1 MSGRTVSTEPTA
13 GDGARFTSAAE
24 FEVALELE
32 LSPAGVPARPLIL
45 LDLDGL
51 RESEPAEITRFAQ
64 RCRESVAPVVGVLG
78 GAPEPRLRDLVR
90 ALTFTLTRAEYAE
103 WPELVVVGDLD
114 TAVGHV
120 WAAVQHNPQAAIACA
135 RLLRQTPGL
144 DTTDG
149 LAAEAAVF
157 SMLLA
162 GREFRRWLDDRGT
175 ARPVA
180 PPPGDL
186 VRAHRDGTRYSV
198 VLDHPRRRNALS
210 FRLREDLLAA
220 LLPAQLDPTITEV
233 ELSGA
238 GPSFCSGGDLAE
250 FGTSDDPVAAYLAR
264 LDRAPWRVMDR
275 IADRLTVRMHG
286 GCIGA
291 GAEMAAFGGTVVAA
305 PSTFIAFPEVAM
317 GLIPGA
323 GGTVSVTRRIGRWR
337 AAWLML
343 TGSRIDAETTLR
355 WGLVDRIAGAAQ

>member
-1 MSGRTVSTEPTA
+1 MSGRAVNTDPATGPA
-13 GDGARFTSAAE
+13 PRFASAAE
-24 FEVALELE
+24 FEVPVELE

-51 RESEPAEITRFAQ
+51 RDSEPAEITRLAD

-78 GAPEPRLRDLVR
+78 GAPEPRLRDLVG
-90 ALTFTLTRAEYAE
+90 AMTCTLTRTEYAG
-103 WPELVVVGDLD
+103 WPELIAADDLG
-114 TAVGHV
+114 TAVSRV
-120 WAAVQHNPQAAIACA
+120 WAAVQQNPRAAIACG
-135 RLLRQTPGL
+135 RLLRQTSRL

-162 GREFRRWLDDRGT
+162 GREFRRWLDDRGPV
-175 ARPVA
+175 RPVS

-186 VRAHRDGTRYSV
+186 VRAHRDGTHYSV
-198 VLDHPRRRNALS
+198 VLDHPQRRNALS

-233 ELSGA
+233 ELAGA

-275 IADRLTVRMHG
+275 ITDRLTVRMHG

-291 GAEMAAFGGTVVAA
+291 GAEMAAFGGTVVADPA
-305 PSTFIAFPEVAM
+305 TFIAFPEVAM

-343 TGSRIDAETTLR
+343 TGSRIDAATALR
-355 WGLVDRIAGAAQ
+355 WGLVDRMESR